1 MSVLGQVLRSL
12 QDAKDGGLDSERVC
26 VQLVQDCRHAEQHM
40 TGLARQCEQLRTVLA
55 TTTDRRQRLGERQAG
70 LEQAVLAA
78 LDGDDQQAHTLAETL
93 AELENEQEGLAAQQA
108 HDEKRL
114 AHYRRRWHEAER
126 HYHDLC
132 RQLAMANT
140 TRCVRQTMAAIRE
153 HPAVTLVNAKQ
164 ALADIRA
171 RERQQ
176 HTDDELA
183 PAGGE
188 PRRHSADEVLARL
201 RQQRNTRP

>member
-12 QDAKDGGLDSERVC
+12 QDAEDGGLDSERVC
-26 VQLVQDCRHAEQHM
+26 VQLVQDCRHGEQHM
-40 TGLARQCEQLRTVLA
+40 QGLARQCDQLKGELA
-55 TTTDRRQRLGERQAG
+55 AVTIQQQRLAEQQAG

-78 LDGDDQQAHTLAETL
+78 LDSDDQQAHTLAEAL
-93 AELENEQEGLAAQQA
+93 ARLENEQEGLAVQRAY
-108 HDEKRL
+108 DEKRL
-114 AHYRRRWHEAER
+114 AHYRRRWLEAER

-176 HTDDELA
+176 ADDEPA
-183 PAGGE
+183 PAGSE

-201 RQQRNTRP
+201 RQQRNSRS